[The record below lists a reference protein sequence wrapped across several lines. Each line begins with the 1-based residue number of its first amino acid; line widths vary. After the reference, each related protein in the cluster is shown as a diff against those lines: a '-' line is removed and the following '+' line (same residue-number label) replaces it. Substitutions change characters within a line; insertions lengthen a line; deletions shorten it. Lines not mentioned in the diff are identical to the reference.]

1 MANGNKRKEEAVREM
16 SSTFED
22 EEPQPKRKR
31 GCQNI
36 LDKPEHD
43 NTVKALAQGLIKDKE
58 LHPPKGEGELRAAE
72 NVFPAEDEPS
82 VSNDENECINAI
94 LLLQKVGSNIV

>member
-1 MANGNKRKEEAVREM
+1 MSNGNKRKEEAVREM

-31 GCQNI
+31 GRQDI
-36 LDKPEHD
+36 LDKPKHD
-43 NTVKALAQGLIKDKE
+43 YTVTAPAQGLIKDKD
-58 LHPPKGEGELRAAE
+58 LHPPKGGGDLCAAE
-72 NVFPAEDEPS
+72 NIPPAEDEPS

-94 LLLQKVGSNIV
+94 LLLHKVGSNIV